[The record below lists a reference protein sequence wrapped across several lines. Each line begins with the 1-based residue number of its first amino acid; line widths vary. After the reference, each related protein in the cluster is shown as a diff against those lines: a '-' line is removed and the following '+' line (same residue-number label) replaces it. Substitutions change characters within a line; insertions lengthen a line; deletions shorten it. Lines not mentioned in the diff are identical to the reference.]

1 MSATMAFVVRSFVPI
16 STRLAQNVQS
26 LDKSIMGLVQFP
38 LKSVEVFA
46 LTLVGAGSDS
56 DGW

>member
-1 MSATMAFVVRSFVPI
+1 MSATMAFVVSFVPI
-16 STRLAQNVQS
+16 STRLAQNVWS
-26 LDKSIMGLVQFP
+26 LDKTIMGLVQFP

>member
-1 MSATMAFVVRSFVPI
+1 MTMAFVVRSFVPI